1 MCCVQSVPAGTGGHF
16 PLTVLPQRCLS
27 FLSQAL
33 SWTLF
38 YLSLYSLLILSSQIQ
53 HRAISP
59 LHMNTKQ
66 SRVCVCVCR
75 GEGERERGQKQTVL
89 SSTSSFLPPNMREWD
104 CSCRAH
110 MQPTAARSSQTRC
123 CEKVFVSFFISWF
136 LSNRQTLMCQTTKHT
151 DWDALNKLFLLQ
163 TRVWKEEWAKIH

>member
-66 SRVCVCVCR
+66 SRVCVCVWGGIKLVWSGGR
-75 GEGERERGQKQTVL
+75 GKGKGAKANSPFLHFFIPSSQHEGVRLQLQSTHSANSSSFITNTVL
-89 SSTSSFLPPNMREWD
+89 WKSFCLLL
-104 CSCRAH
+104 H
-110 MQPTAARSSQTRC
+110 FL
-123 CEKVFVSFFISWF
+123 VFV
-136 LSNRQTLMCQTTKHT
+136 
-151 DWDALNKLFLLQ
+151 
-163 TRVWKEEWAKIH
+163 